1 MENTSTGSS
10 DFSQMLSNDIEQIL
24 KRVLLLSL
32 SNSSK
37 KKLMFNV
44 VSRTWNPIT
53 GCLHYCKYCWA
64 RSYALS
70 KLKNSQRYAE
80 GFKPCFNHDELI
92 KEFHE
97 GEIIFVCD
105 MGDIFSPH
113 VHDEW
118 ILKVLEHI
126 RKYPN
131 TIFLFLTKNPA
142 RYRDFIDVMPPN
154 AILGSTI
161 ETNKDDIYIQHRISY
176 APLPS
181 ERYKAM
187 RELKWPWK
195 MISVEPILEFDI
207 DIFIKWIE
215 DIAPIIVYVGYDNYG
230 WRLPEPPLSKTL
242 EFIEKLKRFTTV
254 VTKTLRPAWYESNS
268 SKVTHDFDD
277 KNEKDYDSFRLYL
290 NEMNIIALK
299 ILNDINDS
307 DRKFIYEFF
316 KKYYPGQK
324 EHYWTLKKLF
334 SLAMYIPMFLQ
345 IGLKK
350 VEEGY
355 FDGVVYVDTH
365 AGPGLAKIGDEENEI
380 VLGSPLLALLWPQ
393 IVAQRLNKFQK
404 IYGGFDMLI
413 FIEKDLNT
421 FSALIRTIK
430 GLGVANE
437 INNKIFVKYGDCN
450 YVLKSVKDLIF
461 SKFKRPLILLFVDPF
476 GELSDQLMY
485 KSFFNFV
492 RDIQADII
500 MIINAPSIA
509 RGLSSK
515 ISDKLKF
522 RNAIEDLWGDLCD
535 VPRIDSYINLCNCLK
550 EMKCDISVSDVLN
563 AYKARFEMDQF
574 RFIHLVPVKYRH
586 SNSEII
592 LYHILFASKG
602 RTSHTWLGNYIRY
615 LESRVPDDYMT
626 LKNIWLQA
634 LGRQKDLSRYI
645 WKK

>member
-1 MENTSTGSS
+1 
-10 DFSQMLSNDIEQIL
+10 
-24 KRVLLLSL
+24 
-32 SNSSK
+32 
-37 KKLMFNV
+37 
-44 VSRTWNPIT
+44 
-53 GCLHYCKYCWA
+53 
-64 RSYALS
+64 
-70 KLKNSQRYAE
+70 
-80 GFKPCFNHDELI
+80 
-92 KEFHE
+92 
-97 GEIIFVCD
+97 
-105 MGDIFSPH
+105 
-113 VHDEW
+113 
-118 ILKVLEHI
+118 
-126 RKYPN
+126 
-131 TIFLFLTKNPA
+131 
-142 RYRDFIDVMPPN
+142 
-154 AILGSTI
+154 
-161 ETNKDDIYIQHRISY
+161 
-176 APLPS
+176 
-181 ERYKAM
+181 
-187 RELKWPWK
+187 
-195 MISVEPILEFDI
+195 
-207 DIFIKWIE
+207 
-215 DIAPIIVYVGYDNYG
+215 
-230 WRLPEPPLSKTL
+230 
-242 EFIEKLKRFTTV
+242 
-254 VTKTLRPAWYESNS
+254 
-268 SKVTHDFDD
+268 
-277 KNEKDYDSFRLYL
+277 
-290 NEMNIIALK
+290 
-299 ILNDINDS
+299 
-307 DRKFIYEFF
+307 
-316 KKYYPGQK
+316 
-324 EHYWTLKKLF
+324 
-334 SLAMYIPMFLQ
+334 
-345 IGLKK
+345 
-350 VEEGY
+350 
-355 FDGVVYVDTH
+355 
-365 AGPGLAKIGDEENEI
+365 
-380 VLGSPLLALLWPQ
+380 
-393 IVAQRLNKFQK
+393 
-404 IYGGFDMLI
+404 MLI